1 MIHQVK
7 GVREH
12 GWRLLDSSLKREEKR
27 GGGGREERWPG
38 LILPTAYEDS
48 ATVLI
53 PFVQKRLTLR
63 LSSSPGL

>member
-1 MIHQVK
+1 MEVIRQQFK
-7 GVREH
+7 E
-12 GWRLLDSSLKREEKR
+12 R